1 MSLNSSIAK
10 AVVGPLL
17 KEKSLVR
24 TFLKNVYS
32 SQYCCQN
39 WGTVLDTEQILGF
52 IILESHKNFDQMLS
66 LSHGQFSIEYS
77 GGYDSGIV
85 GLETI

>member
-1 MSLNSSIAK
+1 M
-10 AVVGPLL
+10 
-17 KEKSLVR
+17 
-24 TFLKNVYS
+24 
-32 SQYCCQN
+32 
-39 WGTVLDTEQILGF
+39 DTEQILGF

>member
-1 MSLNSSIAK
+1 MALGQK
-10 AVVGPLL
+10 T
-17 KEKSLVR
+17 
-24 TFLKNVYS
+24 TFLQIVYS

-39 WGTVLDTEQILGF
+39 WESLLDTEQILGF
-52 IILESHKNFDQMLS
+52 IILESNKNFDQMLS

>member
-1 MSLNSSIAK
+1 MQIVHLFKYRCRNWET
-10 AVVGPLL
+10 PL
-17 KEKSLVR
+17 V
-24 TFLKNVYS
+24 
-32 SQYCCQN
+32 
-39 WGTVLDTEQILGF
+39 DTEQILGF
-52 IILESHKNFDQMLS
+52 IILESNKNFDQMLS

>member
-1 MSLNSSIAK
+1 M
-10 AVVGPLL
+10 
-17 KEKSLVR
+17 
-24 TFLKNVYS
+24 
-32 SQYCCQN
+32 
-39 WGTVLDTEQILGF
+39 DTEQILGF
-52 IILESHKNFDQMLS
+52 IILESNKNFDQMLS

>member
-1 MSLNSSIAK
+1 MQIVHLFK
-10 AVVGPLL
+10 Y
-17 KEKSLVR
+17 R
-24 TFLKNVYS
+24 
-32 SQYCCQN
+32 CRN
-39 WGTVLDTEQILGF
+39 WGTLLVDTEQILGF
-52 IILESHKNFDQMLS
+52 IILESNKNFDQMLS